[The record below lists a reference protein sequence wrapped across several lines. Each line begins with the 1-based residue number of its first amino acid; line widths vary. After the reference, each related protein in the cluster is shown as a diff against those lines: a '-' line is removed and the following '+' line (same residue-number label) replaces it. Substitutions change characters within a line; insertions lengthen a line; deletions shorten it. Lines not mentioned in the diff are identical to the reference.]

1 MICSD
6 GRPELPSLSRV
17 SGASADRATTSS
29 TSAATP
35 RERPSMHGMHRRRVD
50 ARLLSCDE
58 RCCPAQ
64 SRVVRLHAAIE
75 LHSASTS
82 RALTRPSMAPRPSV
96 ASSVARTWRSSER
109 VTAASSSAVL
119 LPRGLSL
126 AIEGTISVQ
135 HERKWGPDSRKLRRR
150 RARLKQ
156 KAPLARRYSCTPAPA
171 GNVKTQRS
179 SSNNP
184 IISPTQRMKRKLQ
197 ISLLFRMLVNVQ

>member
-119 LPRGLSL
+119 LPRGLSV
-126 AIEGTISVQ
+126 AIEGKISVQ
-135 HERKWGPDSRKLRRR
+135 HERKWQRRGSYERLLLTVGVQARREDRSRRPT
-150 RARLKQ
+150 
-156 KAPLARRYSCTPAPA
+156 KAPHTRGELVTPHSGREQSTTQDTSGETDDPAASVGNRR
-171 GNVKTQRS
+171 
-179 SSNNP
+179 
-184 IISPTQRMKRKLQ
+184 
-197 ISLLFRMLVNVQ
+197 